1 MAIISNKLSI
11 GSVVMAKWIILFAG
25 VVILGINA
33 YGVYDMYQ
41 PKVGPIGNGEISS
54 HVWISIFI
62 SFLSGIIFIA
72 QFFVLFAYDQR
83 NKRFPRMETTRFIL
97 RQIELSDA
105 KEVFHYFSQDEVMK
119 YYDLDV
125 LKDVSE
131 ARRIIKNWQKKYH
144 KNEGLRWG
152 IATKEDNKII
162 GSCGYHNWEKEH
174 YKAEI
179 GFELTPEFWR
189 RGVMTEILQPILTYG
204 FENME
209 LNRIEALYD
218 PENSASKR
226 TLEKAGFIYEGTLRK
241 SAFEKGR
248 FCDAA
253 ICSLLKEE
261 LAK

>member
-1 MAIISNKLSI
+1 
-11 GSVVMAKWIILFAG
+11 MAKWIILFAG
-25 VVILGINA
+25 TVILGINFYA
-33 YGVYDMYQ
+33 VYDVYQ
-41 PKVGPIGNGEISS
+41 TKVGPIGSGRIPLHFWVSLFISS
-54 HVWISIFI
+54 
-62 SFLSGIIFIA
+62 LSGIIAIS
-72 QFFVLFAYDQR
+72 QFFFLFAYDQR
-83 NKRFPRMETTRFIL
+83 NKSFPRMETKRFVL

-105 KEVFHYFSQDEVMK
+105 QEVFHYFSQDEVMK

-162 GSCGYHNWEKEH
+162 GSCGYHNWGKEH

-179 GFELTPEFWR
+179 GFELTSEFWR
-189 RGVMTEILQPILTYG
+189 SGVMTEVLQPILTYG
-204 FENME
+204 FEKLE

-241 SAFEKGR
+241 SAFEKGQ

-261 LAK
+261 VAK